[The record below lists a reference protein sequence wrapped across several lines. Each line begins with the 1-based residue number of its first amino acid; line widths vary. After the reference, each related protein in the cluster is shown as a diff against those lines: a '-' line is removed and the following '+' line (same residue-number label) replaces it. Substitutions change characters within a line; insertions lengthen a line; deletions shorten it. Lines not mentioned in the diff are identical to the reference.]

1 MYIFGDPSRIPVLI
15 VERVMNAPRRTT
27 SENSYLRHLDVI
39 NTPGLLGEPGS
50 EAVNKLT
57 GINKPRNGRV
67 LKIVVFVH
75 GFQASLVIQLLNL
88 KVLRG

>member
-1 MYIFGDPSRIPVLI
+1 MHLFGDPSRTPVLI

-39 NTPGLLGEPGS
+39 NSPGLLGAPGS
-50 EAVNKLT
+50 EAGDNQTSTNKQ
-57 GINKPRNGRV
+57 PNGRV

-75 GFQASLVIQLLNL
+75 GFQASLMFLFSF
-88 KVLRG
+88 